1 MHGPFPQDSGTL
13 IVAAMILACTLTKDQ
28 PSAEIGRMAAFFTLL
43 GDTLALMALHPNLLS
58 QTDETET
65 KIICS
70 CN

>member
-13 IVAAMILACTLTKDQ
+13 IVAAMILACTLAKDQ

-43 GDTLALMALHPNLLS
+43 GDTLALMALHPNLLT
-58 QTDETET
+58 QPAEIEPQ
-65 KIICS
+65 IISS